1 MKGLK
6 KLLVGGERMSKPS
19 KFFNLW
25 LFGLPCSGKT
35 TLAEKLM
42 DNFSRDRV
50 IHLDGDEIRKTIS
63 KDLDFSYE
71 SREINIRR
79 VIELCNFL
87 NYKKYSTVVS
97 VITPLN
103 KYREIICKELQSGV
117 HLIYIDATIEQ
128 CRSRDVKGMYKLAN
142 DSKIKD
148 FTGIGSNFE
157 IPKNYDLR
165 VDTNRNNINESLQII
180 KDYLKTNQV
189 PW

>member
-1 MKGLK
+1 MLSLF
-6 KLLVGGERMSKPS
+6 KLIRKLYTTQEKSGYCDSIILNSTIINIKLHFDLLWPI
-19 KFFNLW
+19 FNLW

-87 NYKKYSTVVS
+87 
-97 VITPLN
+97 
-103 KYREIICKELQSGV
+103 
-117 HLIYIDATIEQ
+117 
-128 CRSRDVKGMYKLAN
+128 M
-142 DSKIKD
+142 
-148 FTGIGSNFE
+148 IGFH
-157 IPKNYDLR
+157 
-165 VDTNRNNINESLQII
+165 QIF
-180 KDYLKTNQV
+180 
-189 PW
+189 